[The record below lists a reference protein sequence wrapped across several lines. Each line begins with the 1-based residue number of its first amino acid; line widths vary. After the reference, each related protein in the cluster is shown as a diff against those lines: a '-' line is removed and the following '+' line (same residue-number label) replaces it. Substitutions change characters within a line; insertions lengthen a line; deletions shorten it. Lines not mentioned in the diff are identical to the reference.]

1 MASNMNPMQIMQ
13 FIRGGGN
20 PQQMMMNM
28 LEQQSG
34 NNPMMANLL
43 NLAKQNKTGD
53 IEQIARNML
62 KEQGRD
68 YDKEFANFKQMFG
81 LEIFN
86 K

>member
-1 MASNMNPMQIMQ
+1 MTSNINPMQMMQ
-13 FIRGGGN
+13 FIQKGGN
-20 PQQMMMNM
+20 PQQFVMGM
-28 LEQQSG
+28 LEEQSQ
-34 NNPMMANLL
+34 NNPMVANLL

-81 LEIFN
+81 L
-86 K
+86 

>member
-13 FIRGGGN
+13 FIRNSGN
-20 PQQMMMNM
+20 PQQFMMNM

-43 NLAKQNKTGD
+43 NLAKQNKTSD

-81 LEIFN
+81 L
-86 K
+86 

>member
-1 MASNMNPMQIMQ
+1 MASNMNPMQMMQ
-13 FIRGGGN
+13 FIRQSGN
-20 PQQMMMNM
+20 PQQFVMNM

-43 NLAKQNKTGD
+43 NLAKANKTSD
-53 IEQIARNML
+53 IEQVARNML

-81 LEIFN
+81 L
-86 K
+86 

>member
-1 MASNMNPMQIMQ
+1 MASNMNPIQVMQ
-13 FIRGGGN
+13 FICNSGN

-43 NLAKQNKTGD
+43 NLAKQNKTSD

-62 KEQGRD
+62 KEQGKD
-68 YDKEFANFKQMFG
+68 YDKEFANFKRMFG
-81 LEIFN
+81 L
-86 K
+86 

>member
-1 MASNMNPMQIMQ
+1 MNPMQMMQ
-13 FIRGGGN
+13 FIRNSGN
-20 PQQMMMNM
+20 PQQFMMNM

-43 NLAKQNKTGD
+43 NLAKANKTSD

-81 LEIFN
+81 L
-86 K
+86 

>member
-13 FIRGGGN
+13 FIRSSGN
-20 PQQMMMNM
+20 PQQFMMNM

-43 NLAKQNKTGD
+43 NLAKANNTKD
-53 IEQIARNML
+53 IEQVARNML

-81 LEIFN
+81 L
-86 K
+86 

>member
-1 MASNMNPMQIMQ
+1 MNPMQIMQ

-43 NLAKQNKTGD
+43 NLAKQNKTSD

-62 KEQGRD
+62 KEQGKD

-81 LEIFN
+81 L
-86 K
+86 

>member
-20 PQQMMMNM
+20 PQQMMMM

-43 NLAKQNKTGD
+43 NLAKQNKTSD

-62 KEQGRD
+62 KEQGKD

-81 LEIFN
+81 L
-86 K
+86 

>member
-1 MASNMNPMQIMQ
+1 MNPMQIMQ

-81 LEIFN
+81 L
-86 K
+86 

>member
-1 MASNMNPMQIMQ
+1 MNPMQIMQ
-13 FIRGGGN
+13 FIRNSGN
-20 PQQMMMNM
+20 PQQFMMNM

-43 NLAKQNKTGD
+43 NLAKANKTSD

-81 LEIFN
+81 L
-86 K
+86 

>member
-1 MASNMNPMQIMQ
+1 MASNMNPMQMMQ
-13 FIRGGGN
+13 LIRQGGN
-20 PQQMMMNM
+20 PQQFVMNI

-43 NLAKQNKTGD
+43 NLAKQNKTSD

-62 KEQGRD
+62 KEQGKD

-81 LEIFN
+81 L
-86 K
+86 

>member
-13 FIRGGGN
+13 FIRNNGN

-43 NLAKQNKTGD
+43 NLAKQNKTSD

-62 KEQGRD
+62 KEQGKD
-68 YDKEFANFKQMFG
+68 YDKEFANFKRMFG
-81 LEIFN
+81 L
-86 K
+86 

>member
-1 MASNMNPMQIMQ
+1 MNPMQIMQ
-13 FIRGGGN
+13 FIRGCGN

-81 LEIFN
+81 L
-86 K
+86 

>member
-13 FIRGGGN
+13 FIRNSGN
-20 PQQMMMNM
+20 PQQFMMNM

-34 NNPMMANLL
+34 DNPMMANLL
-43 NLAKQNKTGD
+43 NLAKANKTSD

-62 KEQGRD
+62 KEQGKD

-81 LEIFN
+81 L
-86 K
+86 

>member
-13 FIRGGGN
+13 FIRNSGN
-20 PQQMMMNM
+20 PQQFMMNM

-43 NLAKQNKTGD
+43 NLAKANKTSD
-53 IEQIARNML
+53 IEQVARNLL

-81 LEIFN
+81 L
-86 K
+86 